1 MRRDLGYK
9 HPMNPPLIPGLAARR
24 AATSLVHGVLQRGR
38 PLDEALDDP
47 KGPLAALDARDR
59 ALARAIAGAV
69 LRRLGSLRTIIG
81 KYLRKPLD
89 PRGALESIL
98 LTGAAQIL
106 LMGVPDHTAV
116 DLAVEQA
123 NHDRAARPFAPLVNA
138 VLRNIARERDSL
150 GELLSNP
157 ARDVPPWLAER
168 RIRAWGPEVAQAI
181 AAAERDEPALDIS
194 VKSDITGWAEK
205 LGGEILPTG
214 TIRLLP
220 DGPVPELPG
229 FNDGEW
235 WVQDAAAALPAK
247 LLKAGPGQRVA
258 DLCAAPGGKTAQ
270 LAATGAEVTAVDRSA
285 PRLKRLTENLKRL
298 GLSAQTIAADATAYQ
313 GGPFDAVL
321 LDAPCSATGTI
332 RRHPDVAWLKG
343 PEDIE
348 KLSALQGRLLEAA
361 ANLVKPGGL
370 LVYSTCSLEPEE
382 GEAQIAALLARRPDL
397 TRDPV
402 EAEELGGETALL
414 TALGEVRTLPSHF
427 NRDEKRLSGLDGFY
441 AARLRRTL

>member
-1 MRRDLGYK
+1 
-9 HPMNPPLIPGLAARR
+9 MNPPTQGLAARR

-59 ALARAIAGAV
+59 ALSRAIAGST
-69 LRRLGSLRTIIG
+69 LRRLGSLRHVIA
-81 KYLRKPLD
+81 KFLRKPLD

-106 LMGVPDHTAV
+106 LMDVPDHAAV
-116 DLAVEQA
+116 GLSVDQA

-138 VLRNIARERDSL
+138 VLRNITRERD
-150 GELLSNP
+150 ELAGMMNEP
-157 ARDVPPWLAER
+157 ERDVPAWLAER
-168 RIRAWGPEVAQAI
+168 RIKAWGAETAKAI
-181 AAAERDEPALDIS
+181 ATAERDEPALDIS
-194 VKSDITGWAEK
+194 VKSDAAGWAEK
-205 LGGEILPTG
+205 LGGQVLPTG
-214 TIRLLP
+214 TIRLIP

-247 LLKAGPGQRVA
+247 LLKAMPGQRIA

-270 LAATGAEVTAVDRSA
+270 LAATGADVTAVDRSG
-285 PRLKRLTENLKRL
+285 PRLRRLAENLKRL
-298 GLSAQTIAADATAYQ
+298 GLTAETVTADATSFVAE
-313 GGPFDAVL
+313 PFDAIL

-348 KLSALQGRLLEAA
+348 RLAALQLRLLDAA
-361 ANLVKPGGL
+361 ADLVKPGGL

-382 GEAQIAALLARRPDL
+382 GEAQIVSLLERRPDL
-397 TRDPV
+397 ERDRV
-402 EAEELGGETALL
+402 TAEELGGETAFL
-414 TALGEVRTLPSHF
+414 TALGEVRTLPCHLS
-427 NRDEKRLSGLDGFY
+427 RGEKRLSGLDGFY
-441 AARLRRTL
+441 AVRLRRTR

>member
-1 MRRDLGYK
+1 
-9 HPMNPPLIPGLAARR
+9 MNVPIPGLAARR

-59 ALARAIAGAV
+59 ALSRAIAGAS
-69 LRRLGSLRTIIG
+69 LRRLGSLRGAI
-81 KYLRKPLD
+81 KKFLRKPLD

-106 LMGVPDHTAV
+106 LMDVPDHTAV
-116 DLAVEQA
+116 DLAVEQT
-123 NHDRAARPFAPLVNA
+123 NHDRAAKPFAPLVNA
-138 VLRNIARERDSL
+138 VLRNIARERESL
-150 GELLSNP
+150 GEFLDDPS
-157 ARDVPPWLAER
+157 RDVPQWLDDR
-168 RIRAWGPEVAQAI
+168 RIKAWGPETAKAI
-181 AAAERDEPALDIS
+181 AAAERAEPALDITA
-194 VKSDITGWAEK
+194 KSDAIEWAQK
-205 LGGEILPTG
+205 LNAEILPTG

-229 FNDGEW
+229 FNDGAW

-247 LLKAGPGQRVA
+247 LVKAKAGQRVA

-270 LAATGAEVTAVDRSA
+270 LAASGADVVAVDRSA
-285 PRLKRLTENLKRL
+285 PRLRRLTENLKRL
-298 GLSAQTIAADATAYQ
+298 GLSAQTVTADATQFKAE
-313 GGPFDAVL
+313 PFDAVL

-348 KLSALQGRLLEAA
+348 KLAALQARLLDAA
-361 ANLVKPGGL
+361 ADLVKPGGV

-382 GEAQIAALLARRPDL
+382 GEGQIAALLKRRPDL
-397 TRDPV
+397 ERDPV
-402 EAEELGGETALL
+402 SVEELGGQTEFL
-414 TALGEVRTLPSHF
+414 TALGEVRTLPCHLA
-427 NRDEKRLSGLDGFY
+427 RGEPRLSGLDGFY
-441 AARLRRTL
+441 AARLRRRP